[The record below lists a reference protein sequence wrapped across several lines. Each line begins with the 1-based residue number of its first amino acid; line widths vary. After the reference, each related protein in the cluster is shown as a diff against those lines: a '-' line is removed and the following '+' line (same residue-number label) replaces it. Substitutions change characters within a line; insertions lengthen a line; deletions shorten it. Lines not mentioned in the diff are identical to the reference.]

1 MDDSLS
7 SVSSLDTRSETTA
20 SSVCSDMDMS
30 SLQGEILRQ
39 SQAIESFIQNPGA
52 DRDSAMAVLKSLF
65 TLFKSE
71 LALNISLRKRIV
83 REKRT
88 NEKNLL
94 EVEKF
99 FKAIGELGFDSVS
112 TFGDIVNVLNDLV
125 TALKREAAKRKRAT
139 ELAAALET
147 QTKEKLETMERRHS
161 KERTKFQTRI
171 SEILNEKQEL
181 VSQFNSALKEKKA
194 AEKDNVEL
202 CDNHQLELDEKDRK
216 IEELQCDIRRRQNQK
231 AGLREDIDELKKQ
244 LKSAKAETQRA
255 KEELAS
261 VLEENEALKTDNR
274 AQERLLAEA
283 KAKAE
288 KSESFWKEQVTK
300 AQEEADDLKR
310 KNTAILEKER
320 LKREE
325 MEEQWSEEMEKQ
337 GEVFTTIENDMKKLK
352 RRCDKK
358 ATDVQVMKHRI
369 QELEGL
375 LAEMKAQLAQS
386 REDLSTAKSACVDLQ
401 DEVDCQKAKVRE
413 LEDQLV
419 NRDEHNKKLKS
430 RMKQQS
436 KDTVQRID
444 SDWQVRLDEE
454 HRKRAAAESA
464 LRESNDRYTCEVQSL
479 KDMIR
484 KLTFNL
490 EREEADNARLHAQ
503 LQMQTVKR
511 HHRR

>member
-20 SSVCSDMDMS
+20 SSVCSGMDMS

-39 SQAIESFIQNPGA
+39 SQAIDSFIQNPRA
-52 DRDSAMAVLKSLF
+52 DPDSAMAVLKSLF

-99 FKAIGELGFDSVS
+99 FKAIGELGFDNVS

-139 ELAAALET
+139 ELET
-147 QTKEKLETMERRHS
+147 QAKEKIETMERKHS
-161 KERTKFQTRI
+161 KELTKFQTRI
-171 SEILNEKQEL
+171 AEILNEKQEL

-194 AEKDNVEL
+194 AEKDNIEL

-244 LKSAKAETQRA
+244 LKSAKAETQKA

-300 AQEEADDLKR
+300 AQEEADVLKR

-325 MEEQWSEEMEKQ
+325 MQEQWGEEMEKQ

-386 REDLSTAKSACVDLQ
+386 REDLSSAKSACVDLQ

-419 NRDEHNKKLKS
+419 NRDEHSKKLKS

-454 HRKRAAAESA
+454 HRKRTAAENA

-503 LQMQTVKR
+503 LQMQTIKR